1 MKKSNLPLCALLLTS
16 LFAFGFSMDNA
27 IVPKEKILSGG
38 PPKDG
43 IPALLAPQFI
53 NPKQA
58 TFLARNDEVI
68 GVTINGESK
77 AYPIKILNWHEA
89 VNDTLGGEAIVVTF

>member
-1 MKKSNLPLCALLLTS
+1 MGPVTYFPLRLRIFHGQCHCPQRGDSFRRPTQ
-16 LFAFGFSMDNA
+16 
-27 IVPKEKILSGG
+27 
-38 PPKDG
+38 DG
-43 IPALLAPQFI
+43 IPALRAPQFI
-53 NPKQA
+53 SPKQA

-89 VNDTLGGEAIVVTF
+89 ANDTLGGEAIVVTF